1 MTLPPTAAPTPT
13 SAALLEAENCA
24 SAVSQA
30 LLAGDPDGLE
40 AASRGLHQAALALS
54 AMLQSQRGKPPA
66 DSDFKKRLGQVLLNL
81 GMQREALLRR
91 SAMVERSLNSI
102 IPATRASTYGS
113 TYAGTTAGSARSYGH
128 NAKQSGAFKLFS
140 A

>member
-1 MTLPPTAAPTPT
+1 MTLPPAVALSPT
-13 SAALLEAENCA
+13 SAALLEAENCV

-30 LLAGDPDGLE
+30 LLAGDPNSLE

-54 AMLQSQRGKPPA
+54 AMLQSQRNKPPM
-66 DSDFKKRLGQVLLNL
+66 DSAFKKRLGQVLVSLR
-81 GMQREALLRR
+81 MQREALLRR

-102 IPATRASTYGS
+102 VPATRASTYGGAY
-113 TYAGTTAGSARSYGH
+113 TGTIAGSARSYGH

>member
-1 MTLPPTAAPTPT
+1 MTLPPATALSPT
-13 SAALLEAENCA
+13 SSALLEAENCA
-24 SAVSQA
+24 SAVSEA
-30 LLAGDPDGLE
+30 LLAGDADGLE
-40 AASRGLHQAALALS
+40 AASRSLHQAALALS
-54 AMLQSQRGKPPA
+54 AMLQGQRGRPPA
-66 DSDFKKRLGQVLLNL
+66 DSAFKQRLGQVLATL

-102 IPATRASTYGS
+102 VPATRASTYGGAY
-113 TYAGTTAGSARSYGH
+113 TGTTAGSARSYGH

>member
-1 MTLPPTAAPTPT
+1 MTLPPAAALTPT
-13 SAALLEAENCA
+13 SAALLEAENCVG
-24 SAVSQA
+24 AVSQA
-30 LLAGDPDGLE
+30 LLTGDPDGLE
-40 AASRGLHQAALALS
+40 SASRSLHDAALALS
-54 AMLQSQRGKPPA
+54 AMLQGQRGRAPTDA
-66 DSDFKKRLGQVLLNL
+66 AFKKRLGQVLLNL

-102 IPATRASTYGS
+102 VPATRASTYGG
-113 TYAGTTAGSARSYGH
+113 TYAGATAGSARSYGH